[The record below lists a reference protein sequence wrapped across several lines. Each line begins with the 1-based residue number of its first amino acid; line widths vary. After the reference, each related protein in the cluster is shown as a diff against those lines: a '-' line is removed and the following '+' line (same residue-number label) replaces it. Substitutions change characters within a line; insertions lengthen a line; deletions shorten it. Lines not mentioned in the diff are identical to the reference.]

1 MKKEKSIFE
10 MCPVRVGTFRQNCY
24 RVDSR
29 GSIRKDPRP
38 NVTKEKYIS
47 QEKVLLPNGFVEEL
61 VEKTY
66 PINSDSVSSFAEGA
80 DYRNDPAQAI
90 ANASQRV
97 NLGDITEAQEF
108 LKNPQNNAKMF
119 NEIKSK
125 LEAYYSAIMQIEK
138 EKGKE
143 KEVEVKTDGNEV

>member
-1 MKKEKSIFE
+1 MKKEKSLLD
-10 MCPVRVGTFRQNCY
+10 MRPVRVGTFRQNCY

-29 GSIRKDPRP
+29 DGIRKHPRP
-38 NVTKEKYIS
+38 NVTKETYIS

-66 PINSDSVSSFAEGA
+66 PINSDSVSSYAEGA

-97 NLGDITEAQEF
+97 NLGDITAAQEF

-125 LEAYYSAIMQIEK
+125 LEAYYSAITQLEK
-138 EKGKE
+138 EKSIETGS
-143 KEVEVKTDGNEV
+143 EVKADGNEV